1 MRSAPSIA
9 FDVRPS
15 RALASACACGVAV
28 AALAPWQSTLP
39 TIACVASS
47 LAAVVVG
54 FAAIRRYARPPFE
67 RVAYGAV
74 GWTLA
79 AANAE
84 AKPAELV
91 GHRRLGPWL
100 ALDFRDASGRRF
112 RPVLGADNS
121 DADTRRRLA
130 LMLARA
136 EIARP
141 AEPIELAAPR

>member
-1 MRSAPSIA
+1 MKSAPSIG

-15 RALASACACGVAV
+15 RAIACATAIGVA
-28 AALAPWQSTLP
+28 AACVAPWQSALP
-39 TIACVASS
+39 TSLRVVASIAA
-47 LAAVVVG
+47 LAAGVV
-54 FAAIRRYARPPFE
+54 ALRRFARPRFE
-67 RVAYGAV
+67 RVAYGVV

-79 AANAE
+79 AASRD

-100 ALDFRDASGRRF
+100 ALDFRAADRSRF
-112 RPVLGADNS
+112 RLVLGPDNS
-121 DADTRRRLA
+121 DADIRRRLA

-141 AEPIELAAPR
+141 EAPV

>member
-15 RALASACACGVAV
+15 RALACAAAGGVV
-28 AALAPWQSTLP
+28 AATLAPWQSALP
-39 TIACVASS
+39 MSLCLFASIAA
-47 LAAVVVG
+47 LLVG
-54 FAAIRRYARPPFE
+54 FVALRRFARPRFE
-67 RVAYGAV
+67 RVAYGAI

-79 AANAE
+79 VANAE
-84 AKPAELV
+84 ATPAELV
-91 GHRRLGPWL
+91 AHRRLGPWL
-100 ALDFRDASGRRF
+100 ALDFRTVARNRF
-112 RPVLGADNS
+112 RLVLGPDNS

-141 AEPIELAAPR
+141 ADPV

>member
-15 RALASACACGVAV
+15 RALACAAAGGVV
-28 AALAPWQSTLP
+28 AATIAPWQSALP
-39 TIACVASS
+39 MSLCLFASIAA
-47 LAAVVVG
+47 LLVG
-54 FAAIRRYARPPFE
+54 FVALRRFARPRFE
-67 RVAYGAV
+67 RVAYGAI

-79 AANAE
+79 VANAE
-84 AKPAELV
+84 ATPAELV
-91 GHRRLGPWL
+91 AHRRLGPWL
-100 ALDFRDASGRRF
+100 ALDFRTVARKRF
-112 RPVLGADNS
+112 RLVLGPDNS

-141 AEPIELAAPR
+141 ADPV